1 MTSSPTGFQR
11 RSALGGVLRFGV
23 ARRPRD
29 GYFFRAERQAYFAS
43 LLDERRNDPDFLG
56 DPYARYGGRSL
67 HARSHGEA
75 FLAVMLNRMES
86 GMFVMDEPE
95 AALSPQRQL
104 ALLVRMADLIARG
117 TAPFIVATHSPILLT
132 FPDADI
138 VSFDQ
143 VPLRSV
149 TLEETSHYRITR
161 GILEAPERY
170 WRRLLNDETA
180 SDSSD

>member
-1 MTSSPTGFQR
+1 MRETQG
-11 RSALGGVLRFGV
+11 ARFLTRV
-23 ARRPRD
+23 SLIP
-29 GYFFRAERQAYFAS
+29 ERVPAYDEFPYGIPFVRG
-43 LLDERRNDPDFLG
+43 LD
-56 DPYARYGGRSL
+56 
-67 HARSHGEA
+67 
-75 FLAVMLNRMES
+75 
-86 GMFVMDEPE
+86 
-95 AALSPQRQL
+95 
-104 ALLVRMADLIARG
+104 
-117 TAPFIVATHSPILLT
+117 SPILLT

-180 SDSSD
+180 SDSS